1 MKDIGIIMRRDYRE
15 HRKTAAFRI
24 MLGIVA
30 AVTIAA
36 SAGISIALGL
46 QSWLGEPEAGPVLG
60 LFIGLVLYFL
70 PLFILLAFVF
80 AFASLPVTKE
90 KANGNIETLMA
101 TPLSPR
107 DLWLGKS
114 LAIFLPAYVISV
126 IAAVIVVLAVNLSA
140 ILPAAGG
147 FVLPGSALVLG
158 LVINPLLFLSLLLLT
173 ILLALADNPDIAI
186 APSFILGFGLMMG
199 MPVGLGLGWF
209 DIRSWSF
216 ALWYLAGT
224 GVFFGA
230 VLFFSRTLTRQ
241 NIVLSSRGM

>member
-46 QSWLGEPEAGPVLG
+46 QSWPGEPEAGPVLG

-241 NIVLSSRGM
+241 NIVLSSRGT